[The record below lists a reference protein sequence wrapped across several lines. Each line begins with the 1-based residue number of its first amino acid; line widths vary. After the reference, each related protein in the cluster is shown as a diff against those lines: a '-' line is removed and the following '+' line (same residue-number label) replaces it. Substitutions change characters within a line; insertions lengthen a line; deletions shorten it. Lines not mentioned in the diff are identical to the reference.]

1 MNKQKMEQTVEF
13 YTRYLEFVKT
23 VDDNL
28 HHSAVMYAVVNSNRI
43 ETDESDD
50 VNVNA
55 QDVELKSN

>member
-1 MNKQKMEQTVEF
+1 MEQTVEF

-23 VDDNL
+23 CDDNM
-28 HHSAVMYAVVNSNRI
+28 HHAAVMYAVVHSDRI

>member
-23 VDDNL
+23 VDANM
-28 HHSAVMYAVVNSNRI
+28 HHAAVMYAVVNSNRI